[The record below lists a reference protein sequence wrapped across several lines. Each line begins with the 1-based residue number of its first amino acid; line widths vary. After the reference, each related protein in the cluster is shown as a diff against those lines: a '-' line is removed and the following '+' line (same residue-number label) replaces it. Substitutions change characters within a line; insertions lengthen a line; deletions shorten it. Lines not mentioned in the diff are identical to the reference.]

1 MLRKYVKSDPDVRYR
16 KRGTFA
22 ITQSKEPEALAELIS
37 IAHNDESPS
46 VRGEAIF
53 WLAQIGGGKEV
64 GYITAAVVKD
74 SQCEV
79 KKKRDVCPSSI
90 HWCGEE
96 VTLSLLVKNQLNS

>member
-53 WLAQIGGGKEV
+53 WLAQIGGRKEA
-64 GYITAAVVKD
+64 GQITAAIKND
-74 SQCEV
+74 PETEI
-79 KKKRDVCPSSI
+79 KKKA
-90 HWCGEE
+90 GF
-96 VTLSLLVKNQLNS
+96 SLLQIHSREELPLFVNPVQTQK